1 MIFISIFCRTLSV
14 LTGDPFLF
22 KMHILTV
29 IPSTYLGILVI
40 DKINRYSLDPIK
52 TLFFGVCTTG
62 IIFNLLE
69 PNSIEEFQPSFG
81 VISFRPTTNL
91 NIWLII
97 MISITSLYLSYYII
111 IVYLRTPKYM
121 KTKIQVISYGSFL
134 TGLFTL
140 ILFIVGISNS
150 IPGLELIP
158 LSIGTL
164 VTSIAFIKSPE
175 IIKVVLKSGEISK
188 IKYIEKLLPI
198 CANCKK
204 IRDSEGNWHQLEDYL
219 LENSEIRFSHSFCPE
234 CEKKI
239 LSEIDKNIN

>member
-1 MIFISIFCRTLSV
+1 L
-14 LTGDPFLF
+14 D
-22 KMHILTV
+22 KM
-29 IPSTYLGILVI
+29 
-40 DKINRYSLDPIK
+40 NRYSLDPIK

-62 IIFNLLE
+62 IIFNLLDPE
-69 PNSIEEFQPSFG
+69 SIEEFKSSFG
-81 VISFRPTTNL
+81 VLSFRPSSNL

-97 MISITSLYLSYYII
+97 MISITSFYLLYYVVLI
-111 IVYLRTPKYM
+111 YLRTPKYM
-121 KTKIQVISYGSFL
+121 KTKVQVISYGSFL
-134 TGLFTL
+134 TGFFTL
-140 ILFIVGISNS
+140 IFFMIGISKS
-150 IPGLELIP
+150 IPGLEIMP

-164 VTSIAFIKSPE
+164 VTSISFIKSPE